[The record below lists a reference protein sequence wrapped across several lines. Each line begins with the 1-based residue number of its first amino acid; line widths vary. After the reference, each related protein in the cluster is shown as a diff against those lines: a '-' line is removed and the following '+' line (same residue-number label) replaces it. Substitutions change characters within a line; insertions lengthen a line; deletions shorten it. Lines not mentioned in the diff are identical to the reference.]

1 MKVAPLRRLVLAS
14 LCLVVVAGSGC
25 NDLPAIV
32 ILSPSHGSFTTAT
45 TTTVSGMVINLDAAD
60 AALTVNGTAVSVDV
74 AGMFT
79 TTIPLDA
86 AIVFNPIDIQL
97 TDTSNGF
104 VTKDRVTVISGESI
118 ADGAY
123 SMESIALRIND
134 TGLDTL
140 ETIVAD
146 LVDFDPSSLVPVGTV
161 VLNECVV
168 FDPLFGLCLGS
179 AIVTIINP
187 PPSASDFGISM
198 DSMIDFVAADVLVSD
213 LEIHLDISGSG
224 LVPNCPLDINAT
236 TTDILGDYALEPDSV
251 DPTTVDVNQL
261 PGVSVSF
268 GNFSYQLFG
277 ICDVPIIGDIIQ
289 LFLPDIESLFSQGFL
304 DFLQDPDG
312 TGPDDA
318 PVADAIEVALQ
329 GIEISGP
336 VGASLGVAL
345 DTPIFDIPED
355 NDGLTLGTDTSVTAS
370 IGTGPGQCDAPASAP
385 DLLASLH
392 VPTVFP
398 SFGPNTPGGL
408 PYELGICISTSAFNQ
423 LLRAQIECG
432 LLQLE
437 LTEFDFGTGPL
448 PLTAGVLSALVPEL
462 SVFPA
467 SSPLLLR
474 LEPTLAP
481 VLTGNSGPGGEL
493 AELRVGHLKLELR
506 DATPGVTQPLL
517 VAAIDFRAGLELL
530 VDDATD
536 QLAPTITSI
545 SPADVTV
552 SIIDNLVQTD
562 EATLQA
568 SLPLLLQVALPALGS
583 SLGGFPV
590 PSFLDLELD
599 PVEISR
605 NGEFMSIFADLRVPL
620 LSNGNMEDPL
630 DGPADGFGWEGDLF
644 TIVTTENAITPIN
657 GTAMLRF
664 DATTPAGAAAGP
676 DAEVSQVVDLSTFAA
691 QIATGQA
698 AFQATAFF
706 NRIDA
711 GVNTDGEFQ
720 LILEALDSGNSVI
733 GSASSLLSSDGDPE
747 TWENQITG
755 LLLPAA
761 TTSARVTL
769 LASEDVLDDA
779 VAPEFDGH
787 YVDNARALL
796 LPALVAQNADM
807 EDASDAH
814 DDGTGWETDVFTI
827 VGAENGVTPHGGSSM
842 LRFDV
847 TTPTVANAEFAAAV
861 DQVVDVTEYASLIAT
876 GNASFN
882 ISAFFNRVDLDPETD
897 TMVGLLLSAQDAAG
911 TALDGIFLPLLS
923 DADVATWEPHLV
935 SLVMPAQ
942 TTQVRIQLNALENV
956 FNDLVSPEFDGH
968 YVDDVEVWIS
978 P

>member
-1 MKVAPLRRLVLAS
+1 MTPLQRLFLAS
-14 LCLVVVAGSGC
+14 LSLVVVAASGC
-25 NDLPAIV
+25 SDLPAIV
-32 ILSPSHGSFTTAT
+32 ILSPTHGSFTTAPMA
-45 TTTVSGMVINLDAAD
+45 TVSGLVINMDTAD
-60 AALTVNGTAVSVDV
+60 AALTVDGTSVSVDG

-79 TTIPLDA
+79 TTVPLDS

-104 VTKDRVTVISGESI
+104 VTQDRVTVISGESI

-123 SMESIALRIND
+123 SLQSIALRIND
-134 TGLDTL
+134 SGLDTL

-146 LVDFDPSSLVPVGTV
+146 LVDFDPADLVPVGTV
-161 VLNECVV
+161 VLNECVI
-168 FDPLFGLCLGS
+168 FDPFFGFCLGS
-179 AIVTIINP
+179 ALVTIINP
-187 PPSASDFGISM
+187 PPSASSFGIAM

-213 LEIHLDISGSG
+213 LEIHLNISGSG
-224 LVPNCPLDINAT
+224 LVPSCPLDVNAT
-236 TTDILGDYALEPDSV
+236 TTDILGDYALEPDAV

-261 PGVSVSF
+261 PGISVSF

-329 GIEISGP
+329 AIEISGP
-336 VGASLGVAL
+336 IGASLGVVL

-355 NDGLTLGTDTSVTAS
+355 NQGLTIETDTRVTAS

-392 VPTVFP
+392 VPTSFP

-437 LTEFDFGTGPL
+437 LTEFDLGTGPL
-448 PLTAGVLSALVPEL
+448 PLTAGLLSVLIPEL
-462 SVFPA
+462 SIFPA
-467 SSPLLLR
+467 SAPLLLR

-481 VLTGNSGPGGEL
+481 VLTGNSGPAGEL
-493 AELRVGHLKLELR
+493 AELRVGHLKIELL
-506 DATPGVTQPLL
+506 DVTPGVTQPLL
-517 VAAIDFRAGLELL
+517 VVAIDFRAGLELQI
-530 VDDATD
+530 DNATD

-552 SIIDNLVQTD
+552 SIIDNLVQTN

-620 LSNGNMEDPL
+620 LSNGNMEDTL
-630 DGPADGFGWEGDLF
+630 DGPADGIDWEGDLF

-657 GTAMLRF
+657 GSAMLRF
-664 DATTPAGAAAGP
+664 DATTPGGAASGP
-676 DAEVSQVVDLSTFAA
+676 DAEVSQVVDLSAFAG

-706 NRIDA
+706 NRVDA
-711 GVNTDGEFQ
+711 GANTDSEFQ
-720 LILEALDSGNSVI
+720 LILEALDAGALVI
-733 GSASSLLSSDGDPE
+733 GSAANLLSSDADAA

-755 LLLPAA
+755 LLLPAT
-761 TTSARVTL
+761 TTSARITL
-769 LASEDVLDDA
+769 LASENVLDDA

-796 LPALVAQNADM
+796 LPSLVAQNADM
-807 EDASDAH
+807 EDVSDTH
-814 DDGTGWETDVFTI
+814 DDGSRWETDVFTI
-827 VGAENGVTPHGGSSM
+827 VGAENGITPHGGSSM

-847 TTPTVANAEFAAAV
+847 TTPTVANAEFAAAI

-876 GNASFN
+876 GTASFN
-882 ISAFFNRVDLDPETD
+882 MSAFFNRVDLDPETD
-897 TMVGLLLSAQDAAG
+897 DMFGLLLSAQDAAG
-911 TALDGIFLPLLS
+911 TALEGIFLPLIS
-923 DADVATWEPHLV
+923 DADVATWEPHV
-935 SLVMPAQ
+935 ASLVMPSG
-942 TTQVRIQLNALENV
+942 TTQVRIQLNAIENI

-968 YVDDVEVWIS
+968 YVDDVEVWVS